1 VIPGYYTTVV
11 TDLTLEWL
19 KGQTDSTRPW
29 CAIVGHKAPHSFYTP
44 EPKYEHAFDG
54 VRVPYPASAF
64 QLEDKPTWIKERLTT
79 WHGIYGPLFDWRKTF
94 PDDRP
99 EAVQDF
105 ERMVHGYWGTILSVD
120 DSVARMRSW
129 LEETGQLDHTIIV
142 FMGDNGLLEGEH
154 GMVDKRTAHEPS
166 IRIPLIVRYPGL
178 GTAKT
183 IEGQVLTAD
192 LAPSLLEL
200 CQAAPLPP
208 VHGRSWVKLV
218 TSGDP
223 DWRTS
228 WFYHYNYEKQFP
240 YTPNV
245 RAVRTPDWKYIHYPS
260 GDGGPDKHLAELY
273 DLAHDPGESKNL
285 IGDPA
290 QAPRIATL
298 QTELARLMAE
308 TGLTP
313 ETDKM
318 PLDEGIKSALPDQ
331 KIR

>member
-1 VIPGYYTTVV
+1 
-11 TDLTLEWL
+11 
-19 KGQTDSTRPW
+19 
-29 CAIVGHKAPHSFYTP
+29 
-44 EPKYEHAFDG
+44 
-54 VRVPYPASAF
+54 
-64 QLEDKPTWIKERLTT
+64 
-79 WHGIYGPLFDWRKTF
+79 
-94 PDDRP
+94 
-99 EAVQDF
+99 
-105 ERMVHGYWGTILSVD
+105 
-120 DSVARMRSW
+120 VARLRAW
-129 LEETGQLDHTIIV
+129 LEETGQLNDTIIV

-183 IEGQVLTAD
+183 IEGQVLTED
-192 LAPSLLEL
+192 IAPSLLEL
-200 CQAAPLPP
+200 CHAAPLPAVP
-208 VHGRSWVKLV
+208 GRSWVKLV

-245 RAVRTPDWKYIHYPS
+245 RAVRTAEWKYIHYPS
-260 GDGGPDKHLAELY
+260 GDDGPDKHLAELY

-285 IGDPA
+285 IQDPA

-298 QTELARLMAE
+298 RTELARLMAE